1 MQTPLAFCGVFVYGA
16 FVYLLMQQTAEEGA
30 SLGLLDALVTALF
43 LLNGMASLL
52 IFKSAEVQLFFL
64 LLTVNFLQSL
74 VLHGCK
80 LGKRWTM
87 TFMFIGISLAPIV
100 FLLLFATAEDDCAA
114 RAAAVAIIASYAL
127 WFLSETSKRHYQ
139 EDKEVFFRVAVVL
152 SFAVQCAGAFVNL
165 GHRCGLS
172 GLNVPVALGCLR
184 FFACT
189 CLAYAVSTERM
200 SLMAEQ

>member
-1 MQTPLAFCGVFVYGA
+1 MAFCAVFVYGA
-16 FVYLLMQQTAEEGA
+16 FVYQLMQRAGEEEA
-30 SLGLLDALVTALF
+30 SLGVVDALVTALF
-43 LLNGMASLL
+43 LLNGLVPLL
-52 IFKSAEVQLFFL
+52 LFKSAEVQLFLL

-114 RAAAVAIIASYAL
+114 RATAAMVIAAYAL

-139 EDKEVFFRVAVVL
+139 EDKEKLFRIAVVL
-152 SFAVQCAGAFVNL
+152 SFGVQCAGALVNL

-172 GLNVPVALGCLR
+172 GVDVPVALGCLR
-184 FFACT
+184 LFACT
-189 CLAYAVSTERM
+189 CLAYAVSAERL
-200 SLMAEQ
+200 SLFDEG

>member
-16 FVYLLMQQTAEEGA
+16 FVYLLMQQTAEGGA
-30 SLGLLDALVTALF
+30 PLGLLDALVTALF

-114 RAAAVAIIASYAL
+114 RAAAVVIVASYAL

-139 EDKEVFFRVAVVL
+139 EDKEVFFRVSVVL